1 VIAALNHPQVN
12 KQKHYIVYN
21 KNANFEL
28 MKRTALI
35 LLMAIYLLSCVGMG
49 INRSYC
55 CGKLAAVTLIYGAPD
70 NTKKETGKN
79 NNCCRNEKQSFKV
92 NDSHF
97 SAASFSLKNPV
108 PALLSSFV
116 NHQNELI
123 AYQLHTKIVYKGNA
137 PPGLSNTPVYTL
149 NCAYRI

>member
-1 VIAALNHPQVN
+1 MIAALNHPQVN

-70 NTKKETGKN
+70 NTKKETGKD

-97 SAASFSLKNPV
+97 SAASFSLKHPIA
-108 PALLSSFV
+108 ALLPSFG

-123 AYQLHTKIVYKGNA
+123 VYQLHTETVYKGNA
-137 PPGLSNTPVYTL
+137 PPRHPDIPVYTL

>member
-1 VIAALNHPQVN
+1 
-12 KQKHYIVYN
+12 
-21 KNANFEL
+21 

-35 LLMAIYLLSCVGMG
+35 LLTAIYLLSCVGMG

-70 NTKKETGKN
+70 NSNNKAAKN
-79 NNCCRNEKQSFKV
+79 NDCCRNEKQSFKV
-92 NDSHF
+92 KDSHF

-116 NHQNELI
+116 NHQNGII

-137 PPGLSNTPVYTL
+137 PPGPSNIPVYTL